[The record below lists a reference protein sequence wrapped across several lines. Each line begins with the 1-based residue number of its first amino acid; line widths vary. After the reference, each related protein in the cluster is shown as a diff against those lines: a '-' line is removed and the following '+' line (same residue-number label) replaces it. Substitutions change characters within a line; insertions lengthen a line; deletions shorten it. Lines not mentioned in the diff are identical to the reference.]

1 MKMKIGIVLVVLIAL
16 VGVYFFAPN
25 MLGIAGSGEVM
36 LTPKYVNVPAYTPE
50 DLTIQIF
57 VDGNQVDASGFTV
70 KCGST
75 HSFTIRAIL
84 PTGAVYG
91 ERTMMLT
98 MPSESG
104 NYDVVMD
111 ASIGTVQLVKT

>member
-1 MKMKIGIVLVVLIAL
+1 MRKMYVVVGLVLVAL

-25 MLGIAGSGEVM
+25 MLGIAGSGEVR
-36 LTPKYVNVPAYTPE
+36 LTPKYINVPSYTPE

-75 HSFTIRAIL
+75 HSFTLRATL
-84 PTGAVYG
+84 PSGAVYG
-91 ERTMMLT
+91 ERTVMLT

>member
-1 MKMKIGIVLVVLIAL
+1 MRKMYVVVGLVLVAL

-25 MLGIAGSGEVM
+25 LLGIAGSGEVM
-36 LTPKYVNVPAYTPE
+36 LTPKYINVPSYTPE